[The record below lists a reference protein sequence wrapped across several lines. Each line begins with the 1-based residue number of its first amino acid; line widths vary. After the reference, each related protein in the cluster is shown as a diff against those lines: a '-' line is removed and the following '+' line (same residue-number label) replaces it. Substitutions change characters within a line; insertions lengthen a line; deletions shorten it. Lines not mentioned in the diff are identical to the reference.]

1 MKNHKPPHKPTLL
14 CILDGWGI
22 GNEEDSSNA
31 IARANTPNY
40 DRFLRTYPHSQLETS
55 GLAVGLP
62 EGQIGNSEVGHMTIG
77 AGRVIFQDLPRINN
91 AIADGSLAKNPL
103 LLSLCNAISQS
114 CRSERS
120 EESLGQSLEFDS
132 RDPSASPQDDIK
144 PLLHLKDPSA
154 SPQDDIKP
162 TCHLMGLLSDGG
174 VHSHIDHIIFLA
186 EFLSKNGVQVL
197 LHVFLD
203 GRDVAQKSALNYLEK
218 CKNFKIATISGR
230 YYAMDR
236 DNKWDRIELAT
247 NAIISAQGENFSD
260 SNSAIK
266 SSYENNI
273 TDEFVKP
280 CTIGQYSGIKDGDA
294 LIFANFRADRARQI
308 SEKLFEKVKFSAAL
322 AMTEYSE
329 KLSQSYQI
337 LFPSVEVKNSLPE
350 ILSAHN
356 LTQLR
361 IAETEKYAHV
371 TFFFS
376 CGQEKEFSGEERILV
391 KSPTVATY
399 DLQPE
404 MSAREVGEKL
414 RAAIE
419 SEKFDFIVVNYANPD
434 MVGHSGMLDP
444 SIKAVEAIDQQLALL
459 EKIILEKDGLMLI
472 SADHGNIECMCDE
485 NKNPHTAH
493 TTNPVPFILI
503 GNEVSNKKLE
513 NGALNDIAPTI
524 LSLMNID
531 QPKEM
536 NGKILVKNI

>member
-1 MKNHKPPHKPTLL
+1 MKAHKPILL

-22 GNEEDSSNA
+22 GDETDSSNA
-31 IARANTPNY
+31 IARAKTPNY
-40 DRFLRTYPHSQLETS
+40 DRFLKIYPHSQLETS

-91 AIADGSLAKNPL
+91 AIKDGSLAQNQL
-103 LLSLCNAISQS
+103 LQKLIAACYHERNEGSQNA
-114 CRSERS
+114 
-120 EESLGQSLEFDS
+120 S
-132 RDPSASPQDDIK
+132 RDPSASPQDDIR
-144 PLLHLKDPSA
+144 PV
-154 SPQDDIKP
+154 
-162 TCHLMGLLSDGG
+162 CHLMGLLSDGG
-174 VHSHIDHIIFLA
+174 VHSHVDHMIYLA
-186 EFLSKNGVQVL
+186 RTLVENGVDVVI
-197 LHVFLD
+197 HAYLD
-203 GRDVAQKSALNYLEK
+203 GRDVAQKSALTYLEK
-218 CKNFKIATISGR
+218 CKDFKIATISGR

-260 SNSAIK
+260 PISAINSAYK
-266 SSYENNI
+266 NNI

-308 SEKLFEKVKFSAAL
+308 SEKLFEKVKFSTAL

-329 KLSQSYQI
+329 KLSKFYQI
-337 LFPSVEVKNSLPE
+337 IFPATEVKNSLPE
-350 ILSAHN
+350 VLSN
-356 LTQLR
+356 NGLTQLR

-376 CGQEKEFSGEERILV
+376 CGQEQEMKGEERILV
-391 KSPTVATY
+391 KSPAVATY

-414 RAAIE
+414 GSAIE

-434 MVGHSGMLDP
+434 MVGHSGMIDP
-444 SIKAVEAIDQQLALL
+444 SSKAVEAIDNELGLL
-459 EKIILEKDGLMLI
+459 EAEILKQNGLMLI

-503 GNEVSNKKLE
+503 GNGVSNKRLE

-524 LSLMNID
+524 LSLMGIE
-531 QPKEM
+531 QPQEM
-536 NGKILVKNI
+536 DGKILVKNI